1 MKTKRSPRVGG
12 AGAKGFT
19 STNGREPNRNRPQSL
34 AETCP
39 FEITV
44 FTKDGGPLTKHIAL
58 REDGSIVSDGSA
70 CVMSSG
76 DASRYPVASFAQLA
90 TLITEL
96 RSDQAI
102 ALGTLRAELPDKV
115 EITTKNRLDG
125 EHSDLIARTAHDIV
139 FEDDR
144 PALALFDY
152 DDKGMPPR
160 TAQRIKAA
168 GGFWSALVEVI
179 PELKDAAAVIR
190 RSTSAGLTNADTGE
204 EVAGS
209 NGQHGYVLARDGAD
223 IPRFLKTLHERCW
236 LAGYGWMM
244 VGESG
249 QYLDRSIIDRMVGA
263 PERLVFE
270 GPPMVEPPLRQD
282 PEKRRPL
289 VRDGGALDTVSV
301 CRPLTLVEKETLKK
315 LKAEAK
321 QGLTVERN
329 RAREAHIER
338 LAKRRKLNPNDA
350 RKIVEL
356 SVERGIL
363 LPNAPLE
370 FDNPELNDF
379 TVADILDDPAGFEGV
394 TLADPIE
401 GIEYGRCKARVM
413 RRGDGS
419 PWIHSFA
426 HGRTTYELRYDAS
439 AVRARLGEARDPVQL
454 LLVAYLDA
462 VEEKELVHAIAQHLK
477 VGVRAV
483 EAKLKAARS
492 EIAQKAARETRERRL
507 AGRTDPRARLYAPP
521 SDAPWL
527 PAVTSIDEVLSSAA
541 TPPPRN
547 ARGIV
552 ARVRPRPVLGMHS
565 FTSKTANEEETS
577 ND

>member
-1 MKTKRSPRVGG
+1 MVERIAVEVSAR
-12 AGAKGFT
+12 
-19 STNGREPNRNRPQSL
+19 GRGSGHAAANSAMR
-34 AETCP
+34 
-39 FEITV
+39 
-44 FTKDGGPLTKHIAL
+44 AL
-58 REDGSIVSDGSA
+58 RVLYNFAADRAPPSNPMPPNPVRLKKA
-70 CVMSSG
+70 WL
-76 DASRYPVASFAQLA
+76 PVAPRTRIVAA
-90 TLITEL
+90 
-96 RSDQAI
+96 D
-102 ALGTLRAELPDKV
+102 ELPKFYKAV
-115 EITTKNRLDG
+115 CKLPSEV
-125 EHSDLIARTAHDIV
+125 ARDY
-139 FEDDR
+139 
-144 PALALFDY
+144 LLLLLFT
-152 DDKGMPPR
+152 GLR
-160 TAQRIKAA
+160 RR
-168 GGFWSALVEVI
+168 E
-179 PELKDAAAVIR
+179 AAALRWDEIDFGAIR

-244 VGESG
+244 VGEFG

-507 AGRTDPRARLYAPP
+507 AGRTDPRARLYVPP